1 MRNDVLRYLGQ
12 RPIPITPNR
21 LATSQFSGEWTSP
34 YSGKGMDFRSHRA
47 YELGD
52 DPRSINMS
60 MSLRSGKRMVVE
72 RIATRD
78 ISIFVLIDCSAS
90 MGIRRKADILLA
102 TSLMLLYSGVKME
115 MRVGAALL
123 TDQGFHGLG
132 IGMGYRHASR
142 LFDQVEQACTSV
154 SIGSTLPV
162 KFSSYGLSRLVPTGC
177 ILLYVSDFLNQQGFP
192 QSSLPLSL
200 NVNRYD
206 YIPVVVQDE
215 FEFSFP
221 DMTDSTMIE
230 LIDPETNS
238 VRPVWFGKSERKLI
252 KTLHQKRFA
261 EINDSFSDRG
271 LNFVHISE
279 PEIEKAHHSLSSFFI
294 YR

>member
-1 MRNDVLRYLGQ
+1 MRSEILRYLGQ

-34 YSGKGMDFRSHRA
+34 YSGKGMDFRNHRA

-132 IGMGYRHASR
+132 IGMGHRHALR

-154 SIGSTLPV
+154 SMGGTLPV
-162 KFSSYGLSRLVPTGC
+162 KFFSHGLSRLVPTGC
-177 ILLYVSDFLNQQGFP
+177 ILLYISDFLNQRGFP

-215 FEFSFP
+215 FEYTFP
-221 DMTDSTMIE
+221 DMTNSTLIE
-230 LIDPETNS
+230 LTDPEINTVN
-238 VRPVWFGKSERKLI
+238 PVWFGKKERTLI
-252 KTLHQKRFA
+252 KQLHQKRFSD
-261 EINDSFSDRG
+261 INESFSDRG
-271 LNFVHISE
+271 LKYVHVST
-279 PEIEKAHHSLSSFFI
+279 PGIEQVHDSLSRFFL

>member
-1 MRNDVLRYLGQ
+1 MRSEVLRYLGQ

-34 YSGKGMDFRSHRA
+34 YSGKGMDFRNHRA

-123 TDQGFHGLG
+123 TDNGFHGLG
-132 IGMGYRHASR
+132 IGMGHRHTLR
-142 LFDQVEQACTSV
+142 LFDQVEQACSSV
-154 SIGSTLPV
+154 SMGSTLPV
-162 KFSSYGLSRLVPTGC
+162 KFFSHGLSRLVPTGC

-221 DMTDSTMIE
+221 DMTDSTMIQ

-238 VRPVWFGKSERKLI
+238 ISPVWFGNPERKLI
-252 KTLHQKRFA
+252 KTLHQKRFS
-261 EINDSFSDRG
+261 EINDSFSDLG

-279 PEIEKAHHSLSSFFI
+279 PELEKVHHSLSSFFI